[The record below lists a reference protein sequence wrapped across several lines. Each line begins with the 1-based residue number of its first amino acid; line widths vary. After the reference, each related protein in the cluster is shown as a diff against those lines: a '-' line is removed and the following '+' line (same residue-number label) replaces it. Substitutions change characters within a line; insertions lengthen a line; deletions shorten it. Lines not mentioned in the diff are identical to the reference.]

1 MNPSRILPAY
11 FVLAF
16 AGIVFPAAL
25 APVAVAHAACAPPSA
40 VIWGST
46 GSGAGNFSN
55 PWGVA
60 IGPDGTV
67 FVTDESNN
75 RIQKFG
81 ADGAYVGEWSTGFD
95 TNPVGIAI
103 DPAGVVYVSL
113 HHIHQIAKYTT
124 SGALLGTFGSGDPGP
139 AQIGYPVGIALGDN
153 KVYVASSYF
162 DKIQVFTPDGSY
174 LGGWSVS
181 FPYGVQVDAAQNV
194 YVSSYSTWL
203 VYKYLPTGG
212 IPLQTIGSPGTGD
225 GQFEYPVSMAFDAVG
240 DLYVIDGD
248 NARVQKFDGGGAFL
262 CNWGSAGTGAGQLS
276 HPTGIALGA
285 DGRIYVAEWGNDRI
299 QLFADRPV
307 PANATTW
314 GRLKA
319 NYR

>member
-1 MNPSRILPAY
+1 MNPRRTLFAV
-11 FVLAF
+11 FAF
-16 AGIVFPAAL
+16 ALVFPVATAHADCAPPAAL
-25 APVAVAHAACAPPSA
+25 V
-40 VIWGST
+40 WGST
-46 GSGAGNFSN
+46 GSGAGNFIT

-67 FVTDESNN
+67 FVTDEGNN
-75 RIQKFG
+75 RIQKFS
-81 ADGAYVGEWSTGFD
+81 ATGAYVGEWSTGPD

-103 DPAGVVYVSL
+103 DAAGVLYVTL

-124 SGALLGTFGSGDPGP
+124 SGVLLGAFGSGDAGP

-162 DKIQVFTPDGSY
+162 DKIQVFTTDGTY

-194 YVSSYSTWL
+194 YVSSYSTWV
-203 VYKYLPTGG
+203 VYKYLSTGG
-212 IPLQTIGSPGTGD
+212 IPIGTIGSAGTGD
-225 GQFEYPVSMAFDAVG
+225 GQFEYPVSMAFDPAG
-240 DLYVIDGD
+240 NLYVIDGD
-248 NARVQKFDGGGAFL
+248 NCRVQKFDSGGSFV
-262 CNWGSAGTGAGQLS
+262 CNWGSPGTDLGQLS
-276 HPTGIALGA
+276 HPTGIALGP
-285 DGRIYVAEWGNDRI
+285 DGQIYVAEWGNDRI

-307 PANATTW
+307 PATPTTW

-319 NYR
+319 GYR